1 MTATMILLGTALLI
15 GLVGLVYAML
25 LKPEKDAKK
34 QTQKLI
40 EQVKKEPLEFNY
52 SAEELRNLNRKV

>member
-15 GLVGLVYAML
+15 GLVGLVYAIL
-25 LKPEKDAKK
+25 LKPEKEAKK

-40 EQVKKEPLEFNY
+40 EQVEKEPLEFNY